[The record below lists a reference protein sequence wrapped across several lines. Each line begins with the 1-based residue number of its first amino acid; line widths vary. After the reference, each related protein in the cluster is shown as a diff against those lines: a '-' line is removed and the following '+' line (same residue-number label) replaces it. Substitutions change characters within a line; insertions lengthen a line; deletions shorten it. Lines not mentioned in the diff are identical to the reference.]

1 MVMRWLRTIAT
12 VLVASVALASAPP
25 AAGQEPPIEATVDRT
40 MVRVNESFTY
50 VLRAEGPVRGDPE
63 VAPLAAQFDILNS
76 SSSRRIGIVNT
87 RTSEVNE
94 WQFQLMPKTAGEF
107 TIPPLR
113 IGDRQSNPVNVRV
126 LAPDPAVSA
135 AADIFMELTAVPDV
149 VYAQSQVLF
158 TLRLYVGVS
167 TGRATLTAP
176 ETTGVEAI
184 VEKLGEDNQ
193 YQTTRGGRDFIVRER
208 RYAVFPQEAGTL
220 TIGPVTFEAMVIP
233 DRGFSRV
240 QRFRSDVLEL
250 DVQAAVAPPPE
261 LAGAAWL
268 PAQRVT
274 LTEQWSEPG
283 AELPVGIPR
292 TRTIAVEALGLLETQ
307 LPDVLLENQPGIR
320 QYADRPEL
328 SREITTDGLKSRR
341 SVSYAVIAQ
350 TPGDVTLS
358 SVSLP
363 WFNVTTE
370 RWEVAELPPLDLRVT
385 PGADVSDAAPVAQ
398 PSALPPVVVTQ
409 ERTLWPWLSG
419 ALALAWLAT
428 VALWWRSRTG
438 RDRAP
443 SAAAAK
449 SLSAPAVKP
458 LRKVL
463 RDLESAC
470 AVNDPAAA
478 RNALLAFA
486 EARFAANPPRS
497 LGALAAL
504 LPDGVGREVLALEAH
519 IYGAESGAW
528 RGDGLK
534 AVLGELDSAG
544 TVPEPPAGEPLL
556 PLYR

>member
-1 MVMRWLRTIAT
+1 MVTRSLRTIA
-12 VLVASVALASAPP
+12 AISVAWLAIASAPH
-25 AAGQEPPIEATVDRT
+25 AVGQEPPIEATVDRT

-113 IGDRQSNPVNVRV
+113 IGDRQSNAVNVRV
-126 LAPDPAVSA
+126 LAPDPAASA
-135 AADIFMELTAVPDV
+135 AADIFMELSAVPDV

-250 DVQAAVAPPPE
+250 DVQAAVAPPAE

-328 SREITTDGLKSRR
+328 AREITTDGLKSRR

-370 RWEVAELPPLDLRVT
+370 RWEVAELPPLALRVT

-409 ERTLWPWLSG
+409 ERTLWPWISG

-438 RDRAP
+438 RDRSP
-443 SAAAAK
+443 SAPAAK
-449 SLSAPAVKP
+449 SPSAPAVKP

-478 RNALLAFA
+478 RHALLEFA
-486 EARFAANPPRS
+486 ETRFAANPPRS

-504 LPDGVGREVLALEAH
+504 LPDGVAREVLALEAH
-519 IYGAESGAW
+519 IYGAVSGAW

-534 AVLGELDSAG
+534 GVLGGLESAG
-544 TVPEPPAGEPLL
+544 TAPEPPADEPLV

>member
-1 MVMRWLRTIAT
+1 
-12 VLVASVALASAPP
+12 
-25 AAGQEPPIEATVDRT
+25 
-40 MVRVNESFTY
+40 
-50 VLRAEGPVRGDPE
+50 
-63 VAPLAAQFDILNS
+63 
-76 SSSRRIGIVNT
+76 
-87 RTSEVNE
+87 
-94 WQFQLMPKTAGEF
+94 
-107 TIPPLR
+107 
-113 IGDRQSNPVNVRV
+113 
-126 LAPDPAVSA
+126 
-135 AADIFMELTAVPDV
+135 
-149 VYAQSQVLF
+149 
-158 TLRLYVGVS
+158 
-167 TGRATLTAP
+167 
-176 ETTGVEAI
+176 
-184 VEKLGEDNQ
+184 
-193 YQTTRGGRDFIVRER
+193 
-208 RYAVFPQEAGTL
+208 
-220 TIGPVTFEAMVIP
+220 
-233 DRGFSRV
+233 
-240 QRFRSDVLEL
+240 VLEL

-328 SREITTDGLKSRR
+328 AREITTDGLKSRR

-370 RWEVAELPPLDLRVT
+370 RWEVAELPPLALQVT

-409 ERTLWPWLSG
+409 ERTLWPWISG

-438 RDRAP
+438 RARSP
-443 SAAAAK
+443 SAPAAK
-449 SLSAPAVKP
+449 PPSAPAVKP

-470 AVNDPAAA
+470 VVNDPAAA
-478 RNALLAFA
+478 RNALLEFA
-486 EARFAANPPRS
+486 ETRFAANPPRS

-504 LPDGVGREVLALEAH
+504 LPDGVAREVLALEAH
-519 IYGAESGAW
+519 IYGAASGAW

-534 AVLGELDSAG
+534 GVLGALESAG
-544 TVPEPPAGEPLL
+544 TAPEAPADEPLV